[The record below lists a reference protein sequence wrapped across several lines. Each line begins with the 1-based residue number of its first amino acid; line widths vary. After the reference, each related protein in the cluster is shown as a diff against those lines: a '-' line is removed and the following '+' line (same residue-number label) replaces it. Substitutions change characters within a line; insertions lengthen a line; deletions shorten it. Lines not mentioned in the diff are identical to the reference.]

1 MKNKTGIFS
10 VHWMKLLSFLG
21 NKKAIR
27 KEIALKVKECFDDVE
42 WRKQTFSVTGIGI
55 LKSDG
60 EECFYKATEI
70 DKAIKKLNEVLNEL
84 SR

>member
-1 MKNKTGIFS
+1 MKTKTGIFG
-10 VHWMKLLSFLG
+10 VRWMNLLSFLG
-21 NKKAIR
+21 NKRAIR
-27 KEIALKVKECFDDVE
+27 REIASRVKECFDDVE

-60 EECFYKATEI
+60 EECFYKVTEI
-70 DKAIKKLNEVLNEL
+70 DKAIKKLNEVLVEL